1 MGRVDGKVALIT
13 GVARGQGRAH
23 ALRLAEEG
31 ASIVG
36 FDALTS
42 FDSAPYPMPTEE
54 DLAETERL
62 VAERGGKL
70 VTRVADVRNLDQVTE
85 MVDLAFAE
93 FGRLDTV
100 LANAGIC
107 GFGKAWEIDKK
118 DWDELLDVNLT
129 GVWNTLRASVPRLI
143 DQGQGGSLILTASV
157 AGFSGMRNVSH
168 YVAAKHGVV
177 GLMRAYSNEVA
188 TYNIRVNAICPTTV
202 DTDLIQ
208 NPYFYSLFVPDEE
221 NPTREQVGERLM
233 ANKPF
238 NTPWVEPVDIANAA
252 LFLASDEARYITGV
266 LLPVLGGPV

>member
-36 FDALTS
+36 FDALTQ
-42 FDSAPYPMPTEE
+42 FDSAPYPMPVDD

-62 VAERGGKL
+62 VTERGGRI
-70 VTRVADVRNLDQVTE
+70 VTRVADVRDLDQVQG
-85 MVDLAFAE
+85 MVDLAFDE
-93 FGRLDTV
+93 YGRLDTV
-100 LANAGIC
+100 VANAGIC
-107 GFGKAWEIDKK
+107 GFGKAWELDKSA
-118 DWDELLDVNLT
+118 WDEMIDVNLT
-129 GVWNTLRASVPRLI
+129 GVWNTLRASVPRI
-143 DQGQGGSLILTASV
+143 IEQDQGGSLILTASV

-188 TYNIRVNAICPTTV
+188 PHNIRVNAICPTTV
-202 DTDLIQ
+202 DTDLIH
-208 NPYFYSLFVPDEE
+208 NPYFYSLFVPGVE
-221 NPTREQVGERLM
+221 NPTREQAGQALM

-238 NTPWVEPVDIANAA
+238 NTPWVETVDIANAA